1 MQSVIKLIVIGSSS
15 NHEPQKKNSKAFHKM
30 SEVIR
35 LYKYQALLSSRR
47 ALSRAEFMALLEV
60 SPATFK
66 RDLAKLRDQLGI
78 PIEYDRDA
86 GGYVLKQTS
95 EAHELPGIWLN
106 KNELLALATIQK
118 MLKQLA
124 PTLLGP
130 HLMPLEEKLSELLE
144 KQGLNTPE
152 LSRRVK
158 LLDAGKRS
166 VSSGIFETVAQAT
179 FNRNRLRLEHFN
191 RTTGGHSSRD
201 VSPQDLSYYRGNWY
215 LNAWCHMRGEP
226 RRFSIDAIE
235 VATQQ
240 EDDALEMS
248 DEDMLSAFG
257 LGYGIY
263 TGQPLQQALLVF
275 SPERARW
282 VQQEQWHKDQIGKLL
297 PDGYYQL
304 EVPYTDERELV
315 ADLLG
320 YGNSVKVLKPASLVK
335 SMKSALEAAMS
346 NYS

>member
-1 MQSVIKLIVIGSSS
+1 
-15 NHEPQKKNSKAFHKM
+15 M

-47 ALSRAEFMALLEV
+47 ALSRSELMTLLEV

-78 PIEYDRDA
+78 PIEYDREVR
-86 GGYVLKQTS
+86 GYVLRRS
-95 EAHELPGIWLN
+95 GEAHELPGIWLN

-124 PTLLGP
+124 PSLLGP
-130 HLMPLEEKLSELLE
+130 HLLPLEAKLSELLE

-152 LSRRVK
+152 LSRRIK

-166 VSSGIFETVAQAT
+166 LSSGVFESVAQAT
-179 FNRNRLRLEHFN
+179 FNRKRLRLEHFN
-191 RTTGGHSSRD
+191 RTTGSHSSRD
-201 VSPQDLSYYRGNWY
+201 VSPQDLAHYRGNWY
-215 LNAWCHMRGEP
+215 LNALCHLRNEP

-235 VATQQ
+235 VAIQL
-240 EDDALEMS
+240 ENDALEMS
-248 DEDMLSAFG
+248 DQDMVSAFG

-263 TGQPLQQALLVF
+263 TGQPLQHAVLVF
-275 SPERARW
+275 SPDRARW
-282 VQQEQWHKDQIGKLL
+282 VQQEQWHKDQVGKLL
-297 PDGYYQL
+297 PDGHYQL

-320 YGNSVKVLKPASLVK
+320 FGNSVKVLKPISLVH
-335 SMKSALEAAMS
+335 SLTAALAAAMS
-346 NYS
+346 NYP

>member
-1 MQSVIKLIVIGSSS
+1 
-15 NHEPQKKNSKAFHKM
+15 M

-35 LYKYQALLSSRR
+35 LYRYQALLSSRR
-47 ALSRAEFMALLEV
+47 VLSRAEFITLLEV

-86 GGYVLKQTS
+86 GGYVLKKTG

-124 PTLLGP
+124 PSLLGP
-130 HLMPLEEKLSELLE
+130 HLCPLERKLSELLE

-166 VSSGIFETVAQAT
+166 VSSGIFEIVAQAT
-179 FNRNRLRLEHFN
+179 FNRKRLRLDHFN

-201 VSPQDLSYYRGNWY
+201 VSPQDLSFYRGNWY
-215 LNAWCHMRGEP
+215 LNAWCHLRSEP
-226 RRFSIDAIE
+226 RKFSIDAIE
-235 VATQQ
+235 LVTQI
-240 EDDALEMS
+240 EEEALEMS

-263 TGQPLQQALLVF
+263 TGQPLQHALLVF

-282 VQQEQWHKDQIGKLL
+282 VQEEQWHKDQVGKML
-297 PDGYYQL
+297 PDGHYQL

-320 YGNSVKVLKPASLVK
+320 YGSSVTALKPASLVK
-335 SMKSALEAAMS
+335 SIKDALITAAS

>member
-1 MQSVIKLIVIGSSS
+1 
-15 NHEPQKKNSKAFHKM
+15 M

-47 ALSRAEFMALLEV
+47 ALSRSEFMALLEV

-78 PIEYDRDA
+78 PIEYDREA
-86 GGYVLKQTS
+86 GGYILKKTG

-124 PTLLGP
+124 PTLMGP
-130 HLMPLEEKLSELLE
+130 HLFPLEAKLSELLE

-158 LLDAGKRS
+158 LLDTGKRS

-179 FNRNRLRLEHFN
+179 FNRKRLRLEHFN
-191 RTTGGHSSRD
+191 RTADSHSSRV

-215 LNAWCHMRGEP
+215 LNSWCHLRSEP

-235 VATQQ
+235 VATQI

-248 DEDMLSAFG
+248 DQDLLCAFG

-263 TGQPLQQALLVF
+263 TGQPLQHALLEF

-282 VQQEQWHKDQIGKLL
+282 VQQEQWHKDQVGKLL
-297 PDGYYQL
+297 PDGHYQL

-320 YGNSVKVLKPASLVK
+320 YSSSVKVLKPASLVK
-335 SMKSALEAAMS
+335 ALTAALDAAIS

>member
-1 MQSVIKLIVIGSSS
+1 
-15 NHEPQKKNSKAFHKM
+15 M

-35 LYKYQALLSSRR
+35 LYRYQALLSSRR
-47 ALSRAEFMALLEV
+47 ALSRAEFITLLEV

-86 GGYVLKQTS
+86 GGYVLKKTG

-124 PTLLGP
+124 PSLLGP
-130 HLMPLEEKLSELLE
+130 HLCPLERKLSELLE

-166 VSSGIFETVAQAT
+166 VSSGIFEIVAQAT
-179 FNRNRLRLEHFN
+179 FNRKRLRLDHFN

-201 VSPQDLSYYRGNWY
+201 VSPQDLSFYRGNWY
-215 LNAWCHMRGEP
+215 LNAWCHLRSEP
-226 RRFSIDAIE
+226 RKFSIDAIE
-235 VATQQ
+235 LVTQI
-240 EDDALEMS
+240 EEEALEMS

-263 TGQPLQQALLVF
+263 TGQPLQHALLVF

-282 VQQEQWHKDQIGKLL
+282 VQEEQWHKDQVGKML
-297 PDGYYQL
+297 PDGHYQL

-320 YGNSVKVLKPASLVK
+320 YGSSVTALKPASLVK
-335 SMKSALEAAMS
+335 SIKDALITAAS

>member
-1 MQSVIKLIVIGSSS
+1 
-15 NHEPQKKNSKAFHKM
+15 M

-47 ALSRAEFMALLEV
+47 ALSRSEIMTSLEV

-78 PIEYDRDA
+78 PIEYDREA
-86 GGYVLKQTS
+86 GGYILKKTG
-95 EAHELPGIWLN
+95 ETHELPGIWLN

-118 MLKQLA
+118 MIKQLA

-130 HLMPLEEKLSELLE
+130 HLLPLEAKLSELLE

-179 FNRNRLRLEHFN
+179 FNRKRLKLEHFN
-191 RTTGGHSSRD
+191 RTTGSHSSRD

-215 LNAWCHMRGEP
+215 LNAWCHLRSEP

-235 VATQQ
+235 IASEL

-248 DEDMLSAFG
+248 DQDMLSAFS

-263 TGQPLQQALLVF
+263 NGQPLQHALLVF
-275 SPERARW
+275 TPERARW
-282 VQQEQWHKDQIGKLL
+282 VQQEQWHKDQIGKQL
-297 PDGYYQL
+297 PDGSYQL

-320 YGNSVKVLKPASLVK
+320 YGNAVKVLKPASLVK
-335 SMKSALEAAMS
+335 SMKTALTSALG
-346 NYS
+346 NY

>member
-1 MQSVIKLIVIGSSS
+1 
-15 NHEPQKKNSKAFHKM
+15 M

-47 ALSRAEFMALLEV
+47 ALSRTEFMAMLEV
-60 SPATFK
+60 SAATFK
-66 RDLAKLRDQLGI
+66 RDLAKMRDQLGI

-86 GGYVLKQTS
+86 KGYVLKRTG

-106 KNELLALATIQK
+106 KSELLALATIQK
-118 MLKQLA
+118 MIKQLA

-130 HLMPLEEKLSELLE
+130 YLLPLEEKLSELLE

-152 LSRRVK
+152 LGRRVK
-158 LLDAGKRS
+158 LLDSGKRS
-166 VSSGIFETVAQAT
+166 ISTGIFETVAQCT
-179 FNRNRLRLEHFN
+179 FSRKRLRLEHFN

-201 VSPQDLSYYRGNWY
+201 VSPQDLAYYRGNWY
-215 LNAWCHMRGEP
+215 LNAWCHLRNEP

-235 VATQQ
+235 TASQLG
-240 EDDALEMS
+240 DDALEMS
-248 DEDMLSAFG
+248 DQDMLSAFG

-263 TGQPLQQALLVF
+263 TGQPLERALLLF

-282 VQQEQWHKDQIGKLL
+282 VQQEEWHRDQVGKLL
-297 PDGYYQL
+297 PDGHYQL

-320 YGNSVKVLKPASLVK
+320 YGSSVKVLRPASLVK
-335 SMKSALEAAMS
+335 SLTAALEAAMG
-346 NYS
+346 NYP